1 MAHKARAASFPPSPL
16 SSESP
21 TPSPPAPPTG
31 TTPAATFPPLPPLQW
46 RCLHTAQHRPALHG
60 PSRRRRRVRHLRRH
74 FCRWCKLFHVDAS
87 SRWRRSHRR
96 EEGGREEADPPCP
109 PLSRLSLLFA
119 PFPFHTQRLH
129 AEQSAGRGAPHAGPG
144 RRRRWSGSSGAR
156 SPAVSAVAAA
166 SPSLSSSSCCGS
178 SKNEKDIVLL
188 ALPLQL
194 FAFPPFVRTD
204 GRAATGTRRADEPPE
219 SLIKK

>member
-87 SRWRRSHRR
+87 SRWRRSRR
-96 EEGGREEADPPCP
+96 GKDGDREEALPSRASLSPLCTFPFSHATASRRAERRSDGAARRAGSEEAVERQFGRALSRGLRGGGRVAVAVVVVLLRLLEKRKRYRSSCP
-109 PLSRLSLLFA
+109 PSSVVCFSPVCEDRR
-119 PFPFHTQRLH
+119 PNCHRNP
-129 AEQSAGRGAPHAGPG
+129 PG
-144 RRRRWSGSSGAR
+144 R
-156 SPAVSAVAAA
+156 
-166 SPSLSSSSCCGS
+166 
-178 SKNEKDIVLL
+178 
-188 ALPLQL
+188 
-194 FAFPPFVRTD
+194 
-204 GRAATGTRRADEPPE
+204 
-219 SLIKK
+219 